1 MDFTVEYPVSVPGHD
16 PALVTAE
23 GMRQVVR
30 AAEEAGYAAVGF
42 TEHPAPS
49 KKWLDAGGHETLDPI
64 AALSFCAA
72 ATERIRLM
80 TYLLVL
86 PYHNPFLLAK
96 GLATVDLLSGGRLVV
111 VAGTGYLRSEFLAA
125 GVDMDE
131 RNARFD
137 EAVEVMR
144 GVWTH
149 VPYDHEGRF
158 FTGRGVAALPA
169 PATPGGPPIWIGGQS
184 AAAIRRA
191 ARLGDAWYA
200 PPFPS
205 HDELADLRKIFLEER
220 AAHGLPLDGDFPL
233 RRELIVA
240 SSRREAEELARQRSA
255 LRYQTYRSWGLSGEN
270 TPVQA
275 DAPGIDVEK
284 QFLLG
289 SPAEIVE
296 QLARLRDELGMTHF
310 MFKSHWQGLPHADAM
325 RQLELFGTKVLPELA
340 G

>member
-1 MDFTVEYPVSVPGHD
+1 VDFTVEYPVSVPGHD

-169 PATPGGPPIWIGGQS
+169 PATPGGPPIWIGGNS
-184 AAAIRRA
+184 ALARRRA
-191 ARLGDAWYA
+191 AAQQGWS
-200 PPFPS
+200 PFLS
-205 HDELADLRKIFLEER
+205 
-220 AAHGLPLDGDFPL
+220 DG
-233 RRELIVA
+233 V
-240 SSRREAEELARQRSA
+240 LARTTR
-255 LRYQTYRSWGLSGEN
+255 
-270 TPVQA
+270 TPA
-275 DAPGIDVEK
+275 IT
-284 QFLLG
+284 
-289 SPAEIVE
+289 SVE
-296 QLARLRDELGMTHF
+296 QLARYVREVREMAGRPIDVQVRTPAHRFMIDGGSADEHRDHLGRLAEAGVTSFVVQPPGASVQATVEALHAYAEAFLR
-310 MFKSHWQGLPHADAM
+310 
-325 RQLELFGTKVLPELA
+325 
-340 G
+340 

>member
-169 PATPGGPPIWIGGQS
+169 PATPGGPPIWIGGNS
-184 AAAIRRA
+184 ALARRRA
-191 ARLGDAWYA
+191 AAQQGWS
-200 PPFPS
+200 PFLS
-205 HDELADLRKIFLEER
+205 
-220 AAHGLPLDGDFPL
+220 DG
-233 RRELIVA
+233 V
-240 SSRREAEELARQRSA
+240 LARTTR
-255 LRYQTYRSWGLSGEN
+255 
-270 TPVQA
+270 TPA
-275 DAPGIDVEK
+275 IT
-284 QFLLG
+284 
-289 SPAEIVE
+289 SVE
-296 QLARLRDELGMTHF
+296 QLARYVREVREMAGRPIDVQVRTPAHRFMIDGGSADEHRDHLGRLAEAGVTSFVVQPPGASVQATVEALHAYAEAFLR
-310 MFKSHWQGLPHADAM
+310 
-325 RQLELFGTKVLPELA
+325 
-340 G
+340 